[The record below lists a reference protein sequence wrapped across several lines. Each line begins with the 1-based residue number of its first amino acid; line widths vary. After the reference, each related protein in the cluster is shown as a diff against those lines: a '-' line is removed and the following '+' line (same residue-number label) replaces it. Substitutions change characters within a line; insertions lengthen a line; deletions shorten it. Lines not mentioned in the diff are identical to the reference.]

1 MGTKKVENV
10 EFITLVLLTIAALIL
25 LSLSDDGDNE
35 DNHILNMERIDATE
49 NNIKVIHKYFA
60 GTLEK
65 GVDAFDEFIPGET
78 QKSLERLLSFSSGFI
93 IRD

>member
-1 MGTKKVENV
+1 
-10 EFITLVLLTIAALIL
+10 
-25 LSLSDDGDNE
+25 
-35 DNHILNMERIDATE
+35 MERIDATE

>member
-1 MGTKKVENV
+1 
-10 EFITLVLLTIAALIL
+10 
-25 LSLSDDGDNE
+25 
-35 DNHILNMERIDATE
+35 MERIDATE

-65 GVDAFDEFIPGET
+65 GVDAFDEFIPGKT